1 MKANAKSYSRS
12 ALFAAALLM
21 SGCASH
27 SYMGVSLEP
36 GGADPA
42 VQALAMRASTGD
54 KQAQL
59 DLGIRF
65 EEGADVARDLNT
77 AKKLYRQAAS
87 DSDGTMWVYTP
98 PVGNGTSGRVVPVQS
113 GTQQYGLAEAQQ
125 RLNQLNAA
133 SRKQAISNTQ
143 QNNPPSITPVSSID
157 DDVSQIVKSSV
168 DIRAAP
174 QFKFDGLIIYIQSQ
188 PTSDEIIEYLK
199 KTYTGISQNKS
210 EYNCL
215 LQRKYLAEYIFNL
228 CNKFMLKTVKSTT
241 IWLTDE
247 DSKNGYHF
255 RCKTNFDE
263 WSILTKYNKKINSK
277 MAISDLWQGYSS
289 IEGSSGYH
297 RVNLE
302 FISLRKCLYSIDITE
317 GFK

>member
-1 MKANAKSYSRS
+1 
-12 ALFAAALLM
+12 
-21 SGCASH
+21 
-27 SYMGVSLEP
+27 MGVSLKP

-42 VQALAMRASTGD
+42 VQALAARASIGD

-65 EEGADVARDLNT
+65 EEGAGVARDLDT
-77 AKKLYRQAAS
+77 AKKLYRQAVS
-87 DSDGTMWVYTP
+87 DSGGTMWVYTP

-113 GTQQYGLAEAQQ
+113 GTKQYGISEAQL

-157 DDVSQIVKSSV
+157 NDVSEIVKNAV
-168 DIRAAP
+168 NIRAAP

-188 PTSDEIIEYLK
+188 PTSDELIEYLK
-199 KTYTGISQNKS
+199 KTYIGISQDKS

-241 IWLTDE
+241 ILLPDE
-247 DSKNGYHF
+247 DSKNAYHF

-263 WSILTKYNKKINSK
+263 WSILTKYNEKIDSK
-277 MAISDLWQGYSS
+277 MATSDLWQGYSS
-289 IEGSSGYH
+289 IEGSSGYD

-302 FISLRKCLYSIDITE
+302 FISLRKCLYSINIVE